1 MNHEAGTIFIGDYHL
16 DYDRSTLTGPVG
28 TYVLSSREVDVIRCL
43 ASRVG
48 ETVSRREII
57 DAVWT
62 DDPIGNRELSRSV
75 SALRSYLGDSYHIQK
90 HIETVRGCGY
100 RLIASV
106 TVPDDDS
113 NSWPDKD
120 CEPQTHTTTS
130 QIWRFMIELRERKV
144 CRAALLYAI
153 SVWLI
158 FQIADVIFSALFL
171 PEWALSFVVVTGVL
185 GFPIAIILAWTF
197 EVTPEGLVLDIPASD
212 TGYHETDNRDVRWN
226 VVLLCASGLISMQML
241 WAGFGVVPFED
252 DRLKRLERAETIVV
266 IPFRATSVSLE
277 TQAYAF
283 ALSEQLRHLLSTD
296 IGMEVIAADALPNRT
311 DIHRRADVILDGSIT
326 FTADSAR
333 VMVHLIDPSD
343 GHDLWSE
350 VVQLTE
356 TRSGNSQSQLA
367 MDIVE
372 VLPIGG
378 NVAKDLREPVLA
390 AAHRKNVDSQ
400 IAPVGSHKR

>member
-1 MNHEAGTIFIGDYHL
+1 MNHEAGTIFIGDHHL

-28 TYVLSSREVDVIRCL
+28 TFVLSSREVDVIRCL
-43 ASRVG
+43 AARVG

-75 SALRSYLGDSYHIQK
+75 SELRSYFGDSCHIQK

-100 RLIASV
+100 RLVAPV
-106 TVPDDDS
+106 TVPDDS
-113 NSWPDKD
+113 NSLPNND
-120 CEPQTHTTTS
+120 CELQTKTTTS
-130 QIWRFMIELRERKV
+130 QFWCFMIELRERKV
-144 CRAALLYAI
+144 CRAALLYAV

-158 FQIADVIFSALFL
+158 LQIADVIFSALFF
-171 PEWALSFVVVTGVL
+171 PEWALSFVIVTGIL

-197 EVTPEGLVLDIPASD
+197 EVTPEGLVLDIPASN
-212 TGYHETDNRDVRWN
+212 TGYHETNNRDVRWN

-241 WAGFGVVPFED
+241 WAGFGAIPFEND
-252 DRLKRLERAETIVV
+252 RLERLEHAESIVV

-277 TQAYAF
+277 TKAYAF

-311 DIHRRADVILDGSIT
+311 DIHRRADVILDGSIAL
-326 FTADSAR
+326 TADSAH

-356 TRSGNSQSQLA
+356 TRLGNSQSQLA
-367 MDIVE
+367 MQIVE

-378 NVAKDLREPVLA
+378 NVAEKPREPVLA
-390 AAHRKNVDSQ
+390 AARRKNDDSP
-400 IAPVGSHKR
+400 IAPVNSHKR